1 MIKNIKN
8 PQLFLNLLTK
18 EQLSPEMTKKMLNIY
33 TLSNHSFITDNRI
46 S

>member
-8 PQLFLNLLTK
+8 PQLFMKLLTK
-18 EQLSPEMTKKMLNIY
+18 EQLSPEMTNKMLNIY
-33 TLSNHSFITDNRI
+33 TLSNHSFKSDNRI